1 MVSLW
6 KLRFFKGYSTLL
18 DPYTWGLGDI
28 WERRCKGDILI
39 GASGWWRWLLP
50 RPRQVSFFRKW
61 RLSGTIGIIGGSQG
75 EGRGG

>member
-1 MVSLW
+1 M
-6 KLRFFKGYSTLL
+6 
-18 DPYTWGLGDI
+18 
-28 WERRCKGDILI
+28 
-39 GASGWWRWLLP
+39 P